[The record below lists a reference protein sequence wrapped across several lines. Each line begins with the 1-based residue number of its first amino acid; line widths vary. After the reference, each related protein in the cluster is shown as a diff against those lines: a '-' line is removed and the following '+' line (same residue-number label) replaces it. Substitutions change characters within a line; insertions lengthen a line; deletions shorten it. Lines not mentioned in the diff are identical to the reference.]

1 MLTNLFWRC
10 NYCDTNFKTKE
21 TVLKHILVDHKV
33 NGEDPIMYS
42 IVLISPKEARRLLG
56 LQTSDKT
63 CEKNTAIDNRTKK
76 KKSKKAKVIKRTH
89 YDFGRLANA
98 FSNPDLVENDKNHN
112 IAENAFIEQS
122 SSDDKS
128 LPSCASTS
136 SYIDRTE
143 ICRFRT
149 PFLNNHTKGTC
160 NNDTNVTVT
169 HDKEHDPSAVSVSE
183 DSNATVRCSKR
194 RIKPSKPP
202 RGKCTDWQNCPQC
215 TREENCGECR
225 HCTDK
230 SLQ

>member
-10 NYCDTNFKTKE
+10 NYCDTNFKSKE

-63 CEKNTAIDNRTKK
+63 CEKNSTAIDNRTKK

-112 IAENAFIEQS
+112 IAEN
-122 SSDDKS
+122 
-128 LPSCASTS
+128 
-136 SYIDRTE
+136 
-143 ICRFRT
+143 
-149 PFLNNHTKGTC
+149 
-160 NNDTNVTVT
+160 
-169 HDKEHDPSAVSVSE
+169 
-183 DSNATVRCSKR
+183 
-194 RIKPSKPP
+194 
-202 RGKCTDWQNCPQC
+202 
-215 TREENCGECR
+215 TR
-225 HCTDK
+225 
-230 SLQ
+230 